1 MQCPDLCAIILAS
14 GKGSRFGMPKAEA
27 LLDTGETFLS
37 HIRNLLLESG
47 LTNISAIIGRETPD
61 MLSSL
66 RLGISEAPPAE
77 GYLVYPVDFPFVL
90 PATIVSLIQA
100 FLANPHSVIRPVY
113 QGKSGHP
120 IIIPAITDVY
130 SLDSE
135 GGLAGIIRRQG
146 LSILDLPVTDPGVLR
161 NVNYPHEMNT
171 NS

>member
-27 LLDTGETFLS
+27 LLDTGDTFLS
-37 HIRNLLLESG
+37 HIRSVLAESG
-47 LTNISAIIGRETPD
+47 LTNICEIIGRDTPD

-66 RLGISEAPPAE
+66 KLGISEAPSAE
-77 GYLVYPVDFPFVL
+77 GYLVFPVDFPFVL
-90 PATIVSLIQA
+90 SATIVSLIQA

-120 IIIPAITDVY
+120 IIIPAITDVHAP
-130 SLDSE
+130 DSE

-146 LSILDLPVTDPGVLR
+146 LTILDVPVTDPGVLR
-161 NVNYPHEMNT
+161 NVNHPHELITT
-171 NS
+171 N